1 MASGPGPE
9 TGGIPAT
16 PRKLTEVSSGDAVV
30 LREVL
35 RDLWNYR
42 LLLWV
47 FCKRD
52 LRARYTQTILG
63 AGWVILTPLTTV
75 GVFTIVFGLMVK
87 VPTDGLPTIL
97 FYLMAVVPWFAFI
110 NVVNPT
116 VQMVEGNVSLITKV
130 FFPRLLIPGSYALG
144 ATVDFAVAFALL
156 IVPFAWGYGMLTA
169 QLLLVTPVLLLLQLM
184 IATGVGLTLAP
195 LNARYRDVKHMVPL
209 GLQLFYYS
217 TPAIY
222 PRSAVPSWA
231 APWYEVNPLS
241 LIITAWREACL
252 GRWPDGRD
260 MAVLALEAVV
270 IFLFGCWYYLR
281 FDRKVVDVI

>member
-1 MASGPGPE
+1 MSSPPRAEAPAKRMTEVASGDG
-9 TGGIPAT
+9 
-16 PRKLTEVSSGDAVV
+16 VH

-52 LRARYTQTILG
+52 LRARYTQTVLG
-63 AGWVILTPLTTV
+63 AGWVILTPLITV

-87 VPTDGLPTIL
+87 VPTDGLPTIV
-97 FYLMAVVPWFAFI
+97 FYLVAVVPWFAFL
-110 NVVNPT
+110 NVINPT

-130 FFPRLLIPGSYALG
+130 FFPRLLIPGAYALG
-144 ATVDFAVAFALL
+144 ATVDFLVTFFLL
-156 IVPFAWGYGMLTA
+156 IVPFCWSYGVLTP
-169 QLLLVTPVLLLLQLM
+169 QLLVIMPVMLVLQLM
-184 IATGVGLTLAP
+184 IAIGVGLFLAP

-222 PRSAVPSWA
+222 PISAVPPWA
-231 APWYEVNPLS
+231 APWFAVNPLS
-241 LIITAWREACL
+241 LVITSYRRACL
-252 GRWPDGRD
+252 GQWPEPQ
-260 MAVLALEAVV
+260 ALTVLALEAVV
-270 IFLFGCWYYLR
+270 VLAIGSWFYLR
-281 FDRKVVDVI
+281 FDRKVVDVL

>member
-1 MASGPGPE
+1 MSTPIGPE
-9 TGGIPAT
+9 NNAVAGT
-16 PRKLTEVSSGDAVV
+16 PRQLTEVSSGDAVNF
-30 LREVL
+30 REVL

-87 VPTDGLPTIL
+87 VPTDGLPTIV
-97 FYLMAVVPWFAFI
+97 FYLVAVVPWFAFI
-110 NVVNPT
+110 NVINPT

-130 FFPRLLIPGSYALG
+130 FFPRLLIAGSYSLG
-144 ATVDFAVAFALL
+144 ATVDFLVAFFFL
-156 IVPFAWGYGMLTA
+156 IVPFAWGYGVLTP
-169 QLLLVTPVLLLLQLM
+169 QLLLSMPLLLVLQLM
-184 IATGVGLTLAP
+184 IAAGVGLILAP
-195 LNARYRDVKHMVPL
+195 LNARFRDVKHMVPL
-209 GLQLFYYS
+209 GMQLFYYS

-222 PRSAVPSWA
+222 PRSAVPTWA

-241 LIITAWREACL
+241 LVITAYRDACL
-252 GRWPDGRD
+252 GRWPNAGD
-260 MAVLALEAVV
+260 MSVLAAEALV
-270 IFLFGCWYYLR
+270 IFAFGCWYYLR
-281 FDRKVVDVI
+281 FDRRVVDVI